1 MNEPIYMADTGL
13 ETIIYIIAVFLWL
26 LGNLFSNARRKK
38 RGKGGGTPIPRPDE
52 TPAERELREF
62 LESLA
67 GKPEEAQEEPPPAP
81 APPPVPAP
89 AAARRAGR
97 RREYVRPEDAVSAPV
112 VPVQRVL
119 RPEPDIPA
127 IDMEAVARQ
136 MRDAAPSMASS
147 MSTSLSSHGSLFKV
161 AGAVLPSLRSA
172 MGTSR
177 PPPANPVVRSSQLR
191 DARELRNLV
200 AAKIVLGPPRAF
212 DPIDMTGNNQYR

>member
-67 GKPEEAQEEPPPAP
+67 GKPDEAQEEPPPTL
-81 APPPVPAP
+81 APPPAPAP
-89 AAARRAGR
+89 AAVRRTGR
-97 RREYVRPEDAVSAPV
+97 RRDYVRPEDAVSAPV

-119 RPEPDIPA
+119 RPEPDIPV
-127 IDMEAVARQ
+127 IDIEAVARQ

-147 MSTSLSSHGSLFKV
+147 MSTSLSSHGNLFKA
-161 AGAVLPSLRSA
+161 AGQPLPSLRHALGSN
-172 MGTSR
+172 R
-177 PPPANPVVRSSQLR
+177 PPPARPILRRDQLR
-191 DARELRNLV
+191 DPDNLRNLV
-200 AAKIVLGPPRAF
+200 AAQFILGPPRAF
-212 DPIDMTGNNQYR
+212 SPIDPGASRNL